1 MARTPVTTEVEQSK
15 REPVPG
21 TINVA
26 EILKQSGIV
35 AQSEDNLRQA
45 LAVVEQHKPI
55 FLINSIVDGYREC
68 ARPGCGA
75 AFKPKSL
82 NAKDEDVTEYYCSSD
97 CAIHEFYRKRG
108 LGPVP
113 TKVISGAESSA
124 RHAMKT
130 ERQRVRV
137 EKSAEAETKHGP
149 LRAIAEVLSTKKG
162 SKRVKYECGH
172 EGSVGARANRGRC
185 RKCRVGSENRV
196 EAEEKPKRTPIQI
209 MESAKKH
216 PEFKREKIRLA
227 KVADKKRTP
236 VKPPKRGKKGKR

>member
-1 MARTPVTTEVEQSK
+1 MARTPVTTEVEQPK
-15 REPVPG
+15 REPVPVL
-21 TINVA
+21 TN
-26 EILKQSGIV
+26 ET
-35 AQSEDNLRQA
+35 
-45 LAVVEQHKPI
+45 
-55 FLINSIVDGYREC
+55 LINATHEALSDMLFASESDTKPRVEINPIVDGFREC

-196 EAEEKPKRTPIQI
+196 EAEEKLTRD
-209 MESAKKH
+209 MESFAKAS
-216 PEFKREKIRLA
+216 ERT
-227 KVADKKRTP
+227 KKRTP
-236 VKPPKRGKKGKR
+236 VKPSKRGKKGRK